1 MGNGILFPNYRPKS
15 AALALIQK
23 ERHPR
28 VYRYA
33 EAAVR
38 SKLGTSAQRE
48 SLWIEGYQR
57 FGDEFE
63 AVFSAMAGR
72 FNNVKRPAR
81 LHNEL
86 ESQLP
91 DPWMIVGRRY
101 TELHPSVQYA
111 WTVFRFNRGDVIRLW
126 LHEPKPPVDLEA
138 IYTWATD
145 GQNFDWERPE
155 KTWTDRVTDD
165 LNMTLAEVRR
175 LMGYGITRDEV
186 KEFQKLGFRSFSQ
199 FSAHFEDG
207 IPIEYIL
214 AV

>member
-48 SLWIEGYQR
+48 SMWIEGYQR

-63 AVFSAMAGR
+63 AVFAALKGN
-72 FNNVKRPAR
+72 FNTIKRPAR
-81 LHNEL
+81 MHSLL
-86 ESQLP
+86 ESKLA
-91 DPWMIVGRRY
+91 DPWMIVGRRPE
-101 TELHPSVQYA
+101 ELHPSVQDA
-111 WTVFRFNRGDVIRLW
+111 WGIFRSNREDVIRLW